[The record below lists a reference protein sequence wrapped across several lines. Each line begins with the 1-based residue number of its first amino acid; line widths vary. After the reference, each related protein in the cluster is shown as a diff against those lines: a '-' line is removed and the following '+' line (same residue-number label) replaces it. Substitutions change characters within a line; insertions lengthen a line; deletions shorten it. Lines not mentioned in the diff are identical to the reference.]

1 MRWPRPHLNKLMFE
15 LRYAQGH
22 RYLDRCG
29 ETIIEIED
37 HAPGWISREVTPS
50 GGGLIHMEKDIAFT
64 FSSYKLDAGQDDP
77 KDTRGFCEQVGLLTD
92 IVCKILGISTYIRI
106 GVRFIFLYPAASM
119 EEAEELVRRS
129 KVVVPDPKLV
139 EMFGEGLRAQ
149 KHIFIFEKGQ
159 AGRRV
164 EIGGLRREEGKLPPE
179 LLSTEPKNLP
189 KGQRE
194 ALARKLMETK
204 RYSEAPRFSLQV
216 DVDNYEYDPESFDV
230 RSFIESHE
238 DFVRNNLLRLMESRS

>member
-1 MRWPRPHLNKLMFE
+1 MKWPHPHLNKVMFE
-15 LRYAQGH
+15 LRYAHGY

-29 ETIIEIED
+29 ETILEIEQR
-37 HAPGWISREVTPS
+37 APGWIPREISPS
-50 GGGLIHMEKDIAFT
+50 GGGLVNLEKDIVFT

-77 KDTRGFCEQVGLLTD
+77 VDSRDFREQIGLLSD
-92 IVCKILGISTYIRI
+92 MVCKILGISTYIRI

-129 KVVVPDPKLV
+129 KVAIPDSKLM
-139 EMFGEGLRAQ
+139 EIFGDSPHAQ
-149 KHIFIFEKGQ
+149 KHIFIFEKGR

-179 LLSTEPKNLP
+179 LLSVEPKNLP

-194 ALARKLMETK
+194 ALAKKLLETK
-204 RYSEAPRFSLQV
+204 RYSADPRFSLQV
-216 DVDNYEYDPESFDV
+216 DVDNYEYDPESFNV
-230 RSFIESHE
+230 PSFIEGHE
-238 DFVRNNLLRLMESRS
+238 DFVRRKLLKLLESRQ